1 MHLHT
6 ESWEVVDQKEVP
18 QVPAYYDETAVQI
31 TSISSKD
38 VIQTFTFDAPS
49 CSSSPSSPLQKFKLL
64 RPPRSPSF
72 GSRSSRSPSP
82 LSSAYDDDSTFEES
96 WDNSMSYRDPHDFSP
111 AQAREA
117 LISARCQLLSSSEMR
132 KLGVNALF
140 SEGWTVTKLR
150 KGSKYRLQVRYT
162 ARPAKAVLRSG
173 ASKASLTGLPPFMDL
188 LEGSW

>member
-1 MHLHT
+1 MHLHS
-6 ESWEVVDQKEVP
+6 ESWEVIDQREVP
-18 QVPAYYDETAVQI
+18 QVPAYYDESAVQI

-38 VIQTFTFDAPS
+38 VMQTFTFDAPS
-49 CSSSPSSPLQKFKLL
+49 SSSSPSSPLQKFKLL

-82 LSSAYDDDSTFEES
+82 LSSAYDDDSLEES
-96 WDNSMSYRDPHDFSP
+96 WDSSFRDPHDFTP

-117 LISARCQLLSSSEMR
+117 LISARCQLMSSSEMR
-132 KLGVNALF
+132 KMGVNALF
-140 SEGWTVTKLR
+140 SEGWTITKLR
-150 KGSKYRLQVRYT
+150 KGSKYRLQVTYT

-188 LEGSW
+188 LEGSL